1 MNSHATSALRPTSDV
16 RQRAAVK
23 SSGQS
28 RVQKAGPGA
37 GSKSRVHVKIAV
49 RPRKSVL
56 DRCQS
61 AWYCPAKQQSRQ
73 QGEGTMSGMERATQR
88 LKWVQRVAL
97 ALLVVAGVVNYIDR
111 ATLAVA
117 NPLIRE
123 ELGLSIADMGYLL
136 SAFLWAYAF
145 AQLPTGA
152 MVDRLGPRAL
162 LTMGLS
168 LWSLAQLL
176 GGLVQNFG
184 QFFGARVLL
193 GVGEAPQFPTGAR
206 VVRDWFNQRDRGL
219 ATGVF
224 NCASSLGTA
233 IAVPL
238 LTYLML
244 SFGWRTMFVIMG
256 IAGLIVAASWFA
268 LYRNPGEVALTASE
282 NAYRTQGDPPGQR
295 TKVTFGEWKLLFRFK
310 TTWGMIFGYF
320 GCIYLTWIYTAWLPG
335 YLEIERHMSV
345 KYTGWAA
352 AVPFAC
358 GVVGGVLGGYIAAIA
373 LLGTAVCT
381 VAAAY
386 VSSNA
391 LAIAFISVSLFLVYV
406 TSTCAW
412 ALSSVAVPTNC
423 TASIGAV
430 QNFGGYLGG
439 ALAPTVTGLI
449 VQNTGSFV
457 PALVVGALIG
467 VASAACYLFIVDQP
481 ITETE
486 MDALS
491 YPRGA
496 PAGAQRPG

>member
-1 MNSHATSALRPTSDV
+1 MTEI
-16 RQRAAVK
+16 
-23 SSGQS
+23 
-28 RVQKAGPGA
+28 QKAT
-37 GSKSRVHVKIAV
+37 
-49 RPRKSVL
+49 PRLKSV
-56 DRCQS
+56 QI
-61 AWYCPAKQQSRQ
+61 A
-73 QGEGTMSGMERATQR
+73 
-88 LKWVQRVAL
+88 AL
-97 ALLVVAGVVNYIDR
+97 AMLVMAGVINYIDR

-152 MVDRLGPRAL
+152 MVDKIGPRILLAL
-162 LTMGLS
+162 GLS
-168 LWSLAQLL
+168 LWSFAQLL
-176 GGLVQNFG
+176 GGLVQGFG
-184 QFFGARVLL
+184 QFFGARLLL
-193 GVGEAPQFPTGAR
+193 GVGEAPQFPTCAR

-219 ATGVF
+219 ATGIF

-238 LTYLML
+238 LTFLML
-244 SFGWRTMFVIMG
+244 SFGWRTMFVVMG
-256 IAGLIVAASWFA
+256 IAGLVMAAVWY
-268 LYRNPGEVALTASE
+268 LVYRNPTELALTPEE

-295 TKVTFGEWKLLFRFK
+295 TKVTFREWKLLFRFR

-335 YLEIERHMSV
+335 YLEIQRHMSV

-352 AVPFAC
+352 AIPFAW
-358 GVVGGVLGGYIAAIA
+358 GVLGGVLGGYIADMLVRRGVEPLKSRRYPAALA
-373 LLGTAVCT
+373 LLGTAACT

-386 VSSNA
+386 VESDA
-391 LAIAFISVSLFLVYV
+391 LAIAFISASLFLVYV

-449 VQNTGSFV
+449 VQTTGSFV

-467 VASAACYLFIVDQP
+467 VVSAASYFFVVDQP
-481 ITETE
+481 ITAAD
-486 MDALS
+486 MDAIS
-491 YPRGA
+491 QPGA
-496 PAGAQRPG
+496 AALKAGATHTENP

>member
-1 MNSHATSALRPTSDV
+1 MT
-16 RQRAAVK
+16 
-23 SSGQS
+23 GI
-28 RVQKAGPGA
+28 QKAT
-37 GSKSRVHVKIAV
+37 
-49 RPRKSVL
+49 PRLKSVQL
-56 DRCQS
+56 
-61 AWYCPAKQQSRQ
+61 A
-73 QGEGTMSGMERATQR
+73 
-88 LKWVQRVAL
+88 AL
-97 ALLVVAGVVNYIDR
+97 VMLVVAGVINYIDR

-117 NPLIRE
+117 NPLIRHD
-123 ELGLSIADMGYLL
+123 LGLSIADMGYLL

-152 MVDRLGPRAL
+152 MVDKLGPRLL
-162 LTMGLS
+162 LTAGLG
-168 LWSLAQLL
+168 LWSFAQLL
-176 GGLVQNFG
+176 GGMVQSFG
-184 QFFGARVLL
+184 QFFGARLLL
-193 GVGEAPQFPTGAR
+193 GVGEAPQFPTCAR

-219 ATGVF
+219 ATGIF

-238 LTYLML
+238 LTFLML
-244 SFGWRTMFVIMG
+244 TFSWRTMFVVMG
-256 IAGLIVAASWFA
+256 AAGLVMAAVWY
-268 LYRNPGEVALTASE
+268 LVYRNPHELALTPEE

-295 TKVTFGEWKLLFRFK
+295 TKVTFREWKLLFRFR

-352 AVPFAC
+352 AIPFAW
-358 GVVGGVLGGYIAAIA
+358 GVIGGVLGGYFADMLVRRGVEPLKSRRYPAAIA
-373 LLGTAVCT
+373 LLGTAACT

-386 VSSNA
+386 VESDA
-391 LAIAFISVSLFLVYV
+391 LAIAFISASLFLVYV

-449 VQNTGSFV
+449 VQTTGSFV

-467 VASAACYLFIVDQP
+467 VVSAASYFFVVDQP
-481 ITETE
+481 ITAAD
-486 MDALS
+486 MDAIS
-491 YPRGA
+491 HPGA
-496 PAGAQRPG
+496 AALEAAATKPEIP

>member
-1 MNSHATSALRPTSDV
+1 MPVAELATP
-16 RQRAAVK
+16 
-23 SSGQS
+23 
-28 RVQKAGPGA
+28 
-37 GSKSRVHVKIAV
+37 
-49 RPRKSVL
+49 
-56 DRCQS
+56 
-61 AWYCPAKQQSRQ
+61 
-73 QGEGTMSGMERATQR
+73 R
-88 LKWVQRVAL
+88 LKSIQRVAL
-97 ALLVVAGVVNYIDR
+97 TLLVIAGVVNYIDR

-145 AQLPTGA
+145 SQLPTGA
-152 MVDRLGPRAL
+152 MVDRLGPRIL
-162 LTMGLS
+162 LTAGLS

-176 GGLVQNFG
+176 GGLVRNFG

-193 GVGEAPQFPTGAR
+193 GIGEAPQFPTAAR

-219 ATGVF
+219 ATGIF

-238 LTYLML
+238 LTFLML
-244 SFGWRTMFVIMG
+244 SFGWRAMFVIMG
-256 IAGLIVAASWFA
+256 VAGLIVAAAWCL
-268 LYRNPGEVALTASE
+268 LYRNPDEVALTSGE
-282 NAYRTQGDPPGQR
+282 IAYRTQGDPPGQR
-295 TKVTFGEWKLLFRFK
+295 TKVTFREWRLLFRFR
-310 TTWGMIFGYF
+310 TTWGMVFGYF

-358 GVVGGVLGGYIAAIA
+358 GVVGGVLGGYIADILVRRGVEPLRSRRYPAAIA
-373 LLGTAVCT
+373 LLGTAACT

-386 VSSNA
+386 VESNA
-391 LAIAFISVSLFLVYV
+391 LAIAFISISLFLVYV

-449 VQNTGSFV
+449 VQHTGSFV

-467 VASAACYLFIVDQP
+467 VVSAASYLFVVDQP
-481 ITETE
+481 VTAADLEAQA
-486 MDALS
+486 DVGLGS
-491 YPRGA
+491 GGSLRVPRS
-496 PAGAQRPG
+496 

>member
-1 MNSHATSALRPTSDV
+1 
-16 RQRAAVK
+16 
-23 SSGQS
+23 
-28 RVQKAGPGA
+28 
-37 GSKSRVHVKIAV
+37 
-49 RPRKSVL
+49 
-56 DRCQS
+56 
-61 AWYCPAKQQSRQ
+61 
-73 QGEGTMSGMERATQR
+73 MSGLESATPR
-88 LKWVQRVAL
+88 VKWIQRVAL

-152 MVDRLGPRAL
+152 MVDRLGPRIL
-162 LTMGLS
+162 LTSGLS

-184 QFFGARVLL
+184 PFFGARVLL
-193 GVGEAPQFPTGAR
+193 GIGEAPQFPTGAR

-238 LTYLML
+238 LTFLML
-244 SFGWRTMFVIMG
+244 SFGWRAMFVIMG
-256 IAGLIVAASWFA
+256 VAGLIVAAAWCV
-268 LYRNPGEVALTASE
+268 LYRNPSEVTLTAGE
-282 NAYRTQGDPPGQR
+282 NAYRTQGDPPGTR
-295 TKVTFGEWKLLFRFK
+295 TKVSFREWKLLFRFR
-310 TTWGMIFGYF
+310 TTWGMIAGYF

-335 YLEIERHMSV
+335 YLEIERHMTV

-358 GVVGGVLGGYIAAIA
+358 GVVGGVVGGYIADILVRHGIEPLRSRRHPAAIA
-373 LLGTAVCT
+373 LLGTAACT

-391 LAIAFISVSLFLVYV
+391 LAIAFISVSLFLLYV

-467 VASAACYLFIVDQP
+467 VASAGSYLFVVDQP
-481 ITETE
+481 ITAAE

-491 YPRGA
+491 A
-496 PAGAQRPG
+496 AGTLPVNSRSEV

>member
-1 MNSHATSALRPTSDV
+1 
-16 RQRAAVK
+16 
-23 SSGQS
+23 
-28 RVQKAGPGA
+28 
-37 GSKSRVHVKIAV
+37 
-49 RPRKSVL
+49 
-56 DRCQS
+56 
-61 AWYCPAKQQSRQ
+61 
-73 QGEGTMSGMERATQR
+73 MSELERATPRVKLIQR
-88 LKWVQRVAL
+88 LAL
-97 ALLVVAGVVNYIDR
+97 ALLVIAGVVNYIDR

-152 MVDRLGPRAL
+152 MVDRIGPRILLAL
-162 LTMGLS
+162 GLS
-168 LWSLAQLL
+168 LWSLAQLV
-176 GGLVQNFG
+176 GGVVQSFN
-184 QFFGARVLL
+184 QFFAARLML

-219 ATGVF
+219 ATGIF

-238 LTYLML
+238 LTLLML

-256 IAGLIVAASWFA
+256 VAGLIVAAAWC
-268 LYRNPGEVALTASE
+268 LIYRNPEEVALTAAE
-282 NAYRTQGDPPGQR
+282 NAYRTEGDPPGRR
-295 TKVTFGEWKLLFRFK
+295 TKVSFREWKLLFRFR
-310 TTWGMIFGYF
+310 TTWGMVFGYF

-352 AVPFAC
+352 AVAFAC
-358 GVVGGVLGGYIAAIA
+358 GVVGGVLGGYIADILVRRGVEPLRSRRYPAAIA
-373 LLGTAVCT
+373 LLGTAMCT

-386 VSSNA
+386 VESNT
-391 LAIAFISVSLFLVYV
+391 LAIVFISVSLFLVYV

-449 VQNTGSFV
+449 VQHTGSFV
-457 PALVVGALIG
+457 PARVVGGLIG
-467 VASAACYLFIVDQP
+467 VVSAGCYLFVVDEP
-481 ITETE
+481 ITAAHLDTE
-486 MDALS
+486 PEAPLS
-491 YPRGA
+491 SISGGRTGPVR
-496 PAGAQRPG
+496 

>member
-1 MNSHATSALRPTSDV
+1 MSVIEQATP
-16 RQRAAVK
+16 
-23 SSGQS
+23 
-28 RVQKAGPGA
+28 
-37 GSKSRVHVKIAV
+37 
-49 RPRKSVL
+49 
-56 DRCQS
+56 
-61 AWYCPAKQQSRQ
+61 
-73 QGEGTMSGMERATQR
+73 R
-88 LKWVQRVAL
+88 LKGIQRVAL
-97 ALLVVAGVVNYIDR
+97 AMLVVAGVVNYIDR

-152 MVDRLGPRAL
+152 MVDRLGPRIL
-162 LTMGLS
+162 LACGLS

-176 GGLVQNFG
+176 GGLVHSFG
-184 QFFGARVLL
+184 QFFGARILL
-193 GVGEAPQFPTGAR
+193 GIGEAPQFPTGAR
-206 VVRDWFNQRDRGL
+206 VARDWFNQRDRGL
-219 ATGVF
+219 ATGIF

-238 LTYLML
+238 LTFLML
-244 SFGWRTMFVIMG
+244 SFGWRVMFATMG
-256 IAGLIVAASWFA
+256 IAGLIVAAVWYVV
-268 LYRNPGEVALTASE
+268 YRNPSEVALTVEE
-282 NAYRTQGDPPGQR
+282 NTYRTQGDPPGQR
-295 TKVTFGEWKLLFRFK
+295 TRVTFREWKALFRFR
-310 TTWGMIFGYF
+310 TTWGMVFGYF

-358 GVVGGVLGGYIAAIA
+358 GVVGGVLGGYIADMLVRRGVEPLRSRRYPAAVA

-381 VAAAY
+381 LAAAY

-391 LAIAFISVSLFLVYV
+391 LAIAFISASLFLVYV

-412 ALSSVAVPTNC
+412 ALSSVAVPANC

-449 VQNTGSFV
+449 VQKTGSFV

-467 VASAACYLFIVDQP
+467 TISAACYLFMVDQP
-481 ITETE
+481 I
-486 MDALS
+486 MASDIDAMSDPGTQVL
-491 YPRGA
+491 
-496 PAGAQRPG
+496 PAGAAPTEKP

>member
-1 MNSHATSALRPTSDV
+1 MSGIQLATPELATS
-16 RQRAAVK
+16 
-23 SSGQS
+23 
-28 RVQKAGPGA
+28 
-37 GSKSRVHVKIAV
+37 
-49 RPRKSVL
+49 
-56 DRCQS
+56 
-61 AWYCPAKQQSRQ
+61 
-73 QGEGTMSGMERATQR
+73 R
-88 LKWVQRVAL
+88 LKTIQRVAL

-152 MVDRLGPRAL
+152 MVDRLGPRIL
-162 LTMGLS
+162 LTMGLT

-176 GGLVQNFG
+176 GGLVRNFG
-184 QFFGARVLL
+184 EFFGARVLL
-193 GVGEAPQFPTGAR
+193 GIGEAPQFPTGAR

-219 ATGVF
+219 ATGIF

-244 SFGWRTMFVIMG
+244 TYGWRGMFVIMG
-256 IAGLIVAASWFA
+256 VAGLVVAAAWCT
-268 LYRNPGEVALTASE
+268 LYRNPGEVALTAQE
-282 NAYRTQGDPPGQR
+282 NTYRTQGDPPGQR
-295 TKVTFGEWKLLFRFK
+295 TKVTFAEWKLLFRFR

-358 GVVGGVLGGYIAAIA
+358 GVVGGVAGGYIADILVRNGVEPLKSRRYPATIA
-373 LLGTAVCT
+373 LLGTAACT

-391 LAIAFISVSLFLVYV
+391 LAIAFISVSLFLLYV

-449 VQNTGSFV
+449 VQHTGSFV

-467 VASAACYLFIVDQP
+467 VVSAGSYLFIVDQP
-481 ITETE
+481 LTAAD
-486 MDALS
+486 MDAT
-491 YPRGA
+491 A
-496 PAGAQRPG
+496 PAGSLPVSSK